1 MKLQLRIKRQDPERS
16 AAPYWAE
23 YEVEV
28 EPTDRLLDALHKVK
42 WYQDGTLAFRRSC
55 GHGICGSDV
64 MLINGKNLLACKV
77 LVKEVAPHVRVEPL
91 RGFRVLKDLI
101 VDMEAFFAKSRALKP
116 YLMPAGA
123 EPERERH
130 QSPADRQRY
139 GGRGR

>member
-55 GHGICGSDV
+55 GHGLTSPGHS
-64 MLINGKNLLACKV
+64 
-77 LVKEVAPHVRVEPL
+77 
-91 RGFRVLKDLI
+91 
-101 VDMEAFFAKSRALKP
+101 LKP
-116 YLMPAGA
+116 ASQNAP
-123 EPERERH
+123 P
-130 QSPADRQRY
+130 QRLTRPSKGY
-139 GGRGR
+139 RPPDGTGRNR